1 MGRVKNIREKFK
13 TGYLSELASQLKWI
27 FSYAKRYW
35 KQIIIYTL
43 LGLTGT
49 FLSLFSGFATRD
61 LVDIITGRQV
71 GALVGTFVFMIG
83 VTLTSTLVSNV
94 SGYISTKINT
104 KVDSEIKEDI
114 FYKILVTDWE
124 SLAEYHTGDLL
135 MRWNS
140 DVATISNGILHF
152 VPNSVIFFS
161 KFVVALVVMLQN
173 DWTFALITFISMPI
187 SIAISRHMIKKMRDN
202 NMKSMEISS
211 KMSGFNQEAFSNIQT
226 IKAFSLVPEYTK
238 RLASIQKEYIANRLK
253 YQRAYIGIS
262 IINMLLSLVVS
273 YAAYGWGIYR
283 VWSNA
288 ITYGTMTLFLSLSA
302 SLSSAVNS
310 MIGLFP
316 MLIGMSTSA
325 KRLMDIV
332 GMPQEDYSNNQDVKN
347 FAEKNKENGI
357 SIKIIDI
364 DYSYRN
370 GNEVFKDVCVQANPH
385 EIIALVGPSGEG
397 KTTMLRL
404 ILALISGKNGE
415 CYLLGKNSFTSA
427 NGETSDRI
435 PINAASRQLFSYVPQ
450 GNTMLSG
457 TIAENM
463 RFVKPDATDDE
474 IWTALDMACAKE
486 FVEKMPNGINSEL
499 KERGGGISEGQA
511 QRLSIARAIIRK
523 SPLLLLDEATSA
535 LDVATERRV
544 LKNIMKDE
552 YPRTLIVTTHRP
564 TVLSAC
570 DRVYAIKDK
579 KCKILNNAEI
589 DEMVRGF

>member
-1 MGRVKNIREKFK
+1 MGKFFFFKKSERIKEFKQEIR
-13 TGYLSELASQLKWI
+13 WI
-27 FSYAKRYW
+27 YSYGKRYW
-35 KQIIIYTL
+35 KQMIAYTL

-49 FLSLFSGFATRD
+49 VVALFSGFVSRD
-61 LVDIITGRQV
+61 MVDIITGHQV
-71 GALVGTFVFMIG
+71 GVVITTFALMIG
-83 VTLTSTLVSNV
+83 VMLGNTLISQISNYVSN
-94 SGYISTKINT
+94 KINL
-104 KVDSEIKEDI
+104 KVDTELKSDI
-114 FYKILVTDWE
+114 FSKILVTDWE
-124 SLAEYHTGDLL
+124 SLTQYHTGDLL
-135 MRWNS
+135 VRWNT
-140 DVATISNGILHF
+140 DISSVSSGILTF
-152 VPNSVIFFS
+152 IPNLLIYLFRFLS
-161 KFVVALVVMLQN
+161 ALIVMLYN
-173 DWTFALITFISMPI
+173 DWTFAVITFISMPF
-187 SIAISRHMIKKMRDN
+187 SMFISRHMMKKMRDN
-202 NMKSMEISS
+202 NVKMMEISAE
-211 KMSGFNQEAFSNIQT
+211 MSGFNQETFSNIQT
-226 IKAFSLVPEYTK
+226 IKAFSLVPEYIK
-238 RLASIQKEYIANRLK
+238 RLHAIQKEYITNKLK
-253 YQRAYIGIS
+253 YQRTYIWIA
-262 IINMLLSLVVS
+262 ILNVLITQIVA

-283 VWSNA
+283 VWSGV
-288 ITYGTMTLFLSLSA
+288 ITYGTMTLFLSLSS
-302 SLSSAVNS
+302 SLSSTVNALIS
-310 MIGLFP
+310 LLP
-316 MLIGMSTSA
+316 TVIGMTTSA
-325 KRLMDIV
+325 RRLMAIV
-332 GMPQEDYSNNQDVKN
+332 EMPREDYSNDEEVKT
-347 FAEKNKENGI
+347 FSAKNKDSGI
-357 SIKIIDI
+357 AIKIDGI

-370 GNEVFKDVCVQANPH
+370 GNEVFEKVSIEANPH

-415 CYLLGKNSFTSA
+415 CYLLGKNNFTTE

-544 LKNIMKDE
+544 LKNIMKDD

-579 KCKILNNAEI
+579 KCKVLNSEEI